1 MKLDEFKKLLK
12 PMIKDMVK
20 QALVEEGLLANVVS
34 EVARGLVLAEASK
47 PAPPVSHEPRRS
59 QVNEAVEAARRDL
72 QASLQ
77 ESSTVFEG
85 TQPIASGDQSSVAL
99 SGIAPNDPGVD
110 IDGLLSRVEH
120 KWSKLL

>member
-20 QALVEEGLLANVVS
+20 QALVEEGLLSSVVS
-34 EVARGLVLAEASK
+34 EVARGLVLAEVSK
-47 PAPPVSHEPRRS
+47 PAPPVSREPRRS

-72 QASLQ
+72 QTSLQ
-77 ESSTVFEG
+77 ENNTVFEG
-85 TQPIASGDQSSVAL
+85 TQPIASGDQSSGAL